1 MRSSWY
7 ILSDSSRVVARVA
20 AASSETIEKSAAD
33 AFWAADDIVVERK
46 MAQFRVEKQ
55 TGDEFRY
62 GAMEAARTMR
72 RGWVSRW
79 VPTR

>member
-46 MAQFRVEKQ
+46 MAQFRVEEESSKELISVQ
-55 TGDEFRY
+55 RY
-62 GAMEAARTMR
+62 GDAGGRLCVEA
-72 RGWVSRW
+72 G
-79 VPTR
+79 

>member
-46 MAQFRVEKQ
+46 MAQFRVEEESSKELISVQ
-55 TGDEFRY
+55 RY
-62 GAMEAARTMR
+62 RDAGGRLCVEA
-72 RGWVSRW
+72 G
-79 VPTR
+79 